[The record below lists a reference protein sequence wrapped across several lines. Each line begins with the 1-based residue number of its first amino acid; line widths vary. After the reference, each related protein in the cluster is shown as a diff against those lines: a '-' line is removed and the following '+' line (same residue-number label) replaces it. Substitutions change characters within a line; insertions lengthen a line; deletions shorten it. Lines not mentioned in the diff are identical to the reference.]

1 MRRKT
6 NIMRFTGKITTVLP
20 LAEGTSEKGSK
31 WKRQTI
37 VVTDDDPNACYP
49 DEIVADLF
57 NDKIPEKELEVG
69 QHVDVFYSMR
79 RKEINNR
86 LYNDISVF
94 RVIER

>member
-1 MRRKT
+1 
-6 NIMRFTGKITTVLP
+6 MRFTGKITKVMP
-20 LAEGTSEKGSK
+20 LVTGTSEKGSE

-37 VVTDDDPNACYP
+37 VVTDDDPNAAYP
-49 DEIVADLF
+49 DEMVADIF

-86 LYNDISVF
+86 LYNDINVF
-94 RVIER
+94 RIIEH